1 MKSRTALIS
10 LAVSSALAITG
21 IGLAEALAVPAISP
35 AEDVVARH
43 AFEAAM
49 NVRQSVTSADVPAS
63 TRRLSEAQVT
73 AMGSH
78 GSARLKHS
86 FIGKSL
92 DAELKAMK
100 QAQDMNATGQFRSAG
115 GSAEHFIYVKDEPV
129 DSGHLMLEGSYVAHS
144 VVFVPDQGDNLVR
157 ADPRSVIEFTA
168 EMDKD
173 ASSGLWMVG
182 SFAWEFAP
190 GSEP

>member
-10 LAVSSALAITG
+10 LAVCSALAITG
-21 IGLAEALAVPAISP
+21 FGLAEALAVPAISP
-35 AEDVVARH
+35 AQDVMARR

-49 NVRQSVTSADVPAS
+49 NVRQSATSANVPAR

-92 DAELKAMK
+92 GAELKAMK
-100 QAQDMNATGQFRSAG
+100 QAQNMNATGQFRSAG

-129 DSGHLMLEGSYVAHS
+129 GSGHLMLEGSYIAHS
-144 VVFVPDQGDNLVR
+144 TVFVTDQGGNLVR
-157 ADPRSVIEFTA
+157 ADRRSVIDFTA
-168 EMDKD
+168 EMDKV
-173 ASSGLWMVG
+173 ASTCL
-182 SFAWEFAP
+182 
-190 GSEP
+190 